1 MSEGMPESPPAET
14 PAGAPE
20 EVEGARGPADL
31 ADLVFIAL
39 GNEPFWN
46 VRVFTDRL
54 RYEALGGRPVV
65 FESPGSVSEPGSG
78 KWGWTAEA
86 GAQAISV
93 AIEERP
99 CNDTMSDVC
108 YQYAASVRFG
118 ERSLVG
124 CAMKGGA
131 AEPD

>member
-1 MSEGMPESPPAET
+1 ME
-14 PAGAPE
+14 
-20 EVEGARGPADL
+20 

-54 RYEALGGRPVV
+54 RYEALGGEPVV
-65 FESPGSVSEPGSG
+65 FESPSSVSEPGSG
-78 KWGWTAEA
+78 KWGWSAEA

-99 CNDTMSDVC
+99 CNDTMSDVS
-108 YQYAASVRFG
+108 YQYAASVRIG
-118 ERSLVG
+118 AALARGL
-124 CAMKGGA
+124 CAEGRGGGA
-131 AEPD
+131 RLNLASVSVRPPRGDAGVVALGV